1 MTQQE
6 LKRITKDGHKKYNT
20 QLMIKN
26 YFKIAWR
33 NLFRNKG
40 FSITNILG
48 LTIGIACT
56 MLILLW
62 VYDELTFDK
71 FQKNYDT
78 TYQVI
83 ANRDFNNQIFTDR
96 SMALP
101 LASELQ
107 HSSPLIKN
115 AVVTTYRQNRLLA
128 FDEDKIKKDGYQV
141 SEQFF
146 NMFSWKFVKGSA
158 ATALKEPNSVVLS
171 ESAAKTFF
179 GNADP
184 INKVMRFDNN
194 LDVKVTAVVEDAP
207 NNSTFKFDWIIP
219 FNYNDPDTKA
229 SMNEWINSSWNVFV
243 QTVPNVDTSLL
254 NQTITKIKRSHG
266 KDEISTYFAFPMSR
280 WHLYSDFDNGVNTGG
295 MIEYVRLFSVI
306 AIIILLIACINFM
319 NLSTARSEK
328 RAKEVGI
335 RKTLGS
341 DKKQLILQFFFE
353 SMILTLIA
361 FALAVVAVVLLLPSF
376 NQLVDKKLSLNITQP
391 IFWFAAIGIILFTGF
406 IAGSYPALYL
416 SSFNPVKVLKGTLSS
431 GKKAVMPRHVLVV
444 SQFVISILLISAT
457 IIVYQQI
464 QHVKDR
470 DMGYNP
476 NNLVMIPS
484 TPDTDKSYAVIK
496 QELLSTG
503 LISNVTRTSSPIT
516 EIWWNTGAP
525 DYDGKPANAQIIMG
539 GLAVDL
545 DFSKTM
551 GVKMLAGKDFTGS
564 PADSGY
570 MILNKAAVD
579 AMKLKNPV
587 GMQMRYGRNYTVI
600 GVADNIIM
608 TSPFEP
614 AYPMLMLYDGSG
626 SSMNTL
632 RIKDGVS
639 PQKAIASAET
649 IFRKYNPAVPFEY
662 KFVDQEFQKKFLTEE
677 LIGKLTNIFSGLA
690 IFICCLGLAGLAS
703 FTIEKRI
710 REIGVRKVLGASVQQ
725 LLLLI
730 SKEFLKLVIIAF
742 LIAVPLTY
750 WAMTDWLSKYQYRIN
765 ISIWLFVFVGMA
777 MFLLTLIVVS
787 MNTIRAAMSNPVKS
801 LRTE

>member
-1 MTQQE
+1 
-6 LKRITKDGHKKYNT
+6 
-20 QLMIKN
+20 MIRN
-26 YFKIAWR
+26 YLKIAWR

-48 LTIGIACT
+48 LTIGITCT

-62 VYDELTFDK
+62 VYDELTYDK
-71 FQKNYDT
+71 FQKNYDNI
-78 TYQVI
+78 YQVI
-83 ANRDFNNQIFTDR
+83 ANRDFNNQVFTDR
-96 SMALP
+96 SMVLP
-101 LASELQ
+101 LASELE
-107 HSSPLIKN
+107 HSSPQIKH
-115 AVVTTYRQNRLLA
+115 AVVTTYQQQRVLA
-128 FDEDKIKKDGYQV
+128 HGEDKIKKEGYIV
-141 SEQFF
+141 SDHFF
-146 NMFSWKFVKGSA
+146 DMFSWKFIKGSA
-158 ATALKEPNSVVLS
+158 ATALKDPNSIVLS
-171 ESAAKTFF
+171 ESAAKAFF
-179 GNADP
+179 GNEDP
-184 INKVMRFDNN
+184 INKVIRFDNSQ
-194 LDVKVTAVVEDAP
+194 DVKVTAVVEDAP
-207 NNSTFKFDWIIP
+207 GNSTFRFDWITP
-219 FNYNDPDTKA
+219 FNYNDPDTKNA
-229 SMNEWINSSWNVFV
+229 MGEWVNSSWNVFV

-254 NQTITKIKRSHG
+254 NKTITKVKRAHG
-266 KDEISTYFAFPMSR
+266 KDEISTYFAFPMSH

-295 MIEYVRLFSVI
+295 MIEYVHLFSVI

-341 DKKQLILQFFFE
+341 NKKRLILQFFFE

-361 FALAVVAVVLLLPSF
+361 FVIAIIAVLLLLPSF
-376 NQLVDKKLSLNITQP
+376 NQLVDKHLSLNATQP
-391 IFWFAAIGIILFTGF
+391 LFWLSATVIILFTGLV
-406 IAGSYPALYL
+406 AGSYPALYL

-431 GKKAVMPRHVLVV
+431 GKKTVMPRHILVV

-484 TPDTDKSYAVIK
+484 TPDTDKSYDVIK

-516 EIWWNTGAP
+516 EVWWNTGAP
-525 DYDGKPANAQIIMG
+525 DYDGKPANSQIIMG
-539 GLAVDL
+539 GLAVDV
-545 DFSKTM
+545 DFTKTM
-551 GVKMLAGKDFTGS
+551 GIKMLQGRDFSGT
-564 PADSGY
+564 PADSTS

-600 GVADNIIM
+600 GVSDNVIM

-614 AYPMLMLYDGSG
+614 AYPMLMVYDGNG

-632 RIKDGVS
+632 RLKDGVA
-639 PQKAIASAET
+639 PQKAMASIET
-649 IFRKYNPAVPFEY
+649 IFKKYNPTVPFEY
-662 KFVDQEFQKKFLTEE
+662 QFVDQEFQKKFLTED

-730 SKEFLKLVIIAF
+730 SKEFLKLVTIAF
-742 LIAVPLTY
+742 VIAVPLTY
-750 WAMTDWLSKYQYRIN
+750 WAMTNWLSKYDYRIS
-765 ISIWLFVFVGMA
+765 ISIWLFVLVGIA
-777 MFLLTLIVVS
+777 MFLLTLVVVC
-787 MNTIRAAMSNPVKS
+787 MNTIRVAMSNPVKS